1 MRGLIAAAF
10 IALVVA
16 VIGSSSVDA
25 QSPPY
30 GAQPIDEHCR
40 SDWST
45 REKWGNTLG
54 MTWPEFLTYCRTHT
68 GAWNNE
74 GSLNPA
80 PAQASSA
87 TGTNSHHTKHPK
99 RATVQPA
106 SAPAAPTDCKNIQN
120 QTQYYQCRAT
130 GEAH

>member
-1 MRGLIAAAF
+1 MRGLIAAPL
-10 IALVVA
+10 IAIVA
-16 VIGSSSVDA
+16 VIGPSSVDA

-54 MTWPEFLTYCRTHT
+54 MTWPQFLTYCRTHT

-80 PAQASSA
+80 PTQASSA
-87 TGTNSHHTKHPK
+87 AGMKSHTKHPK
-99 RATVQPA
+99 QPTVQPA
-106 SAPAAPTDCKNIQN
+106 STPASQ
-120 QTQYYQCRAT
+120 
-130 GEAH
+130 

>member
-54 MTWPEFLTYCRTHT
+54 MTWPQFLTYCRTHT

-80 PAQASSA
+80 PTQASSA
-87 TGTNSHHTKHPK
+87 AGMKSHTKHPK
-99 RATVQPA
+99 QPTVQPA
-106 SAPAAPTDCKNIQN
+106 STPASQ
-120 QTQYYQCRAT
+120 
-130 GEAH
+130 